1 MIIRIW
7 EARVAPK
14 QMSEL
19 CAVIQSE
26 MLPELA
32 GLDGYLGGE
41 LLRSLPDS
49 AHRVLVVTR
58 WRDEEAL
65 RAYAGPAW
73 TKRPIWSQTEPSYL
87 EQPPEVAHF
96 TVVSTR

>member
-1 MIIRIW
+1 MIVRIW

-14 QMSEL
+14 L
-19 CAVIQSE
+19 VGDFCAVIQSE
-26 MLPELA
+26 MLPQLA

-49 AHRVLVVTR
+49 THRVLVITR

-65 RAYAGPAW
+65 KAYAGPMWA
-73 TKRPIWSQTEPSYL
+73 KRPVWSDTEQTYL
-87 EQPPEVAHF
+87 THPPEVSHF
-96 TVVSTR
+96 SVISRP